1 MTCGEGFVEILEKEK
16 VPASVNTSFRLYNQ
30 LGKWLI
36 AAAKMLNSLGD
47 LVDQAKSLARIEPFM
62 DDLKSLDK
70 PLYAFV
76 KLLAESKKDDRIDLN
91 DFPAFAAVY
100 VRQTRVKSNLE
111 YRVQE
116 IVIPLT
122 KKAVE
127 MGESMS
133 PPFRTQKQ
141 MLTRAFKQLEEAGK
155 RLAPASE
162 QTRRNMLNNS
172 PQWAGMSLDLIDAG
186 LKSGLQISPR
196 KVRRESPPPP
206 PPKNRPDEW
215 KRQPRRH
222 GKP

>member
-1 MTCGEGFVEILEKEK
+1 MACGEGFVEIIEKED

-30 LGKWLI
+30 LGKWLF
-36 AAAKMLNSLGD
+36 AAAKMLNSLAD
-47 LVDQAKSLARIEPFM
+47 LVDQAKSLTRIEPFM
-62 DDLKSLDK
+62 DELKSLDK

-76 KLLAESKKDDRIDLN
+76 KLLAESKKDDKIDLT
-91 DFPAFAAVY
+91 DFPTFAAVY

-127 MGESMS
+127 MGETLS
-133 PPFRTQKQ
+133 PPFRLQKQ
-141 MLTRAFKQLEEAGK
+141 TLLRAFKELEEASK

-162 QTRRNMLNNS
+162 QTRRDMLNNS

-186 LKSGLQISPR
+186 LKSGLKISPR
-196 KVRRESPPPP
+196 KVRPESPPPP
-206 PPKNRPDEW
+206 PPKKREEW